1 MGRGSAPGAVTL
13 DDGGTDGRTQEG
25 PRGGGRDLAGEVSD
39 AATDTASGGDLTTAH
54 GDANGRNVTNEANFY
69 GDASTSE
76 SKKIVEV
83 TAKSVVGPGL
93 DNLRTKPVL
102 AVGRGEDGAVDDS
115 TSAVLRPESGTAP
128 GTPLTPAL
136 SPVSGQW
143 SVDAVD
149 SRRESKTRQSF
160 KRRECNFREWAIYYD
175 LDGCMD
181 HRNDITARHPGMMI
195 RMRNRSRPI
204 FPKNCANGS
213 PHHSRSIKQLLSAF
227 SADRTGNRSFQ
238 PENPA

>member
-1 MGRGSAPGAVTL
+1 MGTGSAPGAVTL

-25 PRGGGRDLAGEVSD
+25 PRGGGPDLAGEVSD

-54 GDANGRNVTNEANFY
+54 GETNGRNVTNEANFY
-69 GDASTSE
+69 GDVSTSE

-93 DNLRTKPVL
+93 DNLRTKPIL
-102 AVGRGEDGAVDDS
+102 AVGWGEDEAVDDS

-143 SVDAVD
+143 SVV
-149 SRRESKTRQSF
+149 S
-160 KRRECNFREWAIYYD
+160 
-175 LDGCMD
+175 G
-181 HRNDITARHPGMMI
+181 
-195 RMRNRSRPI
+195 
-204 FPKNCANGS
+204 
-213 PHHSRSIKQLLSAF
+213 QLTLWIPV
-227 SADRTGNRSFQ
+227 ADRKLASPLKGGSATFASGRYIMTSMDVWTI
-238 PENPA
+238 AMT